1 MNHHVAKQTMKRT
14 PVYRASIPHFSKIHF
29 TPLCFY
35 ERPTLVLLSLTR
47 TDPKSTFTFMKRQQ
61 VKTAFSVCFAGSRC
75 RGGVHP
81 EQRDGH
87 CQAPVLG
94 APLSISSCSALTC
107 LWASVRH
114 PDLHCA
120 SASQRSP
127 KAIAFFTLCHFGS
140 PKVLQEHSPFIR
152 KHSTFTRNQGKSV
165 LQLKQGSRVA
175 PRSPSASLIYCQ
187 LTSDVNTSFTNPEV
201 YTTLLTAT
209 RYQLGCPAWSH
220 FCKTYKKITWRNMV
234 KQ

>member
-1 MNHHVAKQTMKRT
+1 MKRT
-14 PVYRASIPHFSKIHF
+14 PVHRASIPHFSKIHF

-47 TDPKSTFTFMKRQQ
+47 TDPKRIFTFMKRQQ
-61 VKTAFSVCFAGSRC
+61 VKTAFSICFAESHY
-75 RGGVHP
+75 RGGVHS
-81 EQRDGH
+81 EQRQRH

-94 APLSISSCSALTC
+94 TPLSISSCYS
-107 LWASVRH
+107 LWASVH
-114 PDLHCA
+114 YLDLNCA
-120 SASQRSP
+120 SVSKRSP

-175 PRSPSASLIYCQ
+175 PCSPSASLIYCQ